1 MDESGQSDEKA
12 LRVEGQG
19 CVFGRQV
26 AFGYL
31 PETETQVQFRVSTKS
46 GLCRDRDYAESGKRR
61 STKWFL
67 NKGLWRPKP
76 FP

>member
-46 GLCRDRDYAESGKRR
+46 GELHTVLPSATRTVAA
-61 STKWFL
+61 L
-67 NKGLWRPKP
+67 
-76 FP
+76 

>member
-46 GLCRDRDYAESGKRR
+46 GELHSSCPYSMHSRRCACGRKSERRCDRQRR
-61 STKWFL
+61 
-67 NKGLWRPKP
+67 
-76 FP
+76 

>member
-12 LRVEGQG
+12 LRVEVQG

-26 AFGYL
+26 VFGYL

-46 GLCRDRDYAESGKRR
+46 GELHLLKSVSARTSRDLGSHLTCIPL
-61 STKWFL
+61 SHH
-67 NKGLWRPKP
+67 
-76 FP
+76 

>member
-19 CVFGRQV
+19 CVFGRQEV
-26 AFGYL
+26 FGYP

-46 GLCRDRDYAESGKRR
+46 GELQSHQLSRSGIE
-61 STKWFL
+61 
-67 NKGLWRPKP
+67 
-76 FP
+76 